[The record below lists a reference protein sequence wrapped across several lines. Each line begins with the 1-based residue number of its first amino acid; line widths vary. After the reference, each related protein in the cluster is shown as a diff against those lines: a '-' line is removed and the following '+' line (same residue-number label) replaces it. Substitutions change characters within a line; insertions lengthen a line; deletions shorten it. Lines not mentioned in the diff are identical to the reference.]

1 MCSRSL
7 DIARVKGTSSQYDL
21 FEERIQMGSVTK
33 AFANAQFL
41 PIYCGHRLLNLTMSL
56 QISDKFLT
64 SFCSKITMD

>member
-1 MCSRSL
+1 
-7 DIARVKGTSSQYDL
+7 
-21 FEERIQMGSVTK
+21 MGSVTK

-41 PIYCGHRLLNLTMSL
+41 PIYCGYRLLNLTMSL

>member
-1 MCSRSL
+1 
-7 DIARVKGTSSQYDL
+7 
-21 FEERIQMGSVTK
+21 MGSVTK

-41 PIYCGHRLLNLTMSL
+41 PTYCGHRLLNLTMSL